1 MQRNNRR
8 SLEMRKAV
16 VKEWY
21 GTTCEAVESYIA
33 HFNKIIDENV
43 EPDKAKEVF
52 SLKPKAIIV
61 PHAGWVYSGFTANF
75 AYRIAS
81 NTKPK
86 RVVVIGPSHRF
97 PINGISTTL
106 KDLYETPC
114 GFLPIDRNFAKE
126 LIEKFGVQNLEEVHQ
141 EHSTE
146 VQMPF
151 IYHYFGEIP
160 VVELIYG
167 NYAPEKLK
175 DIIEYAIEDNSLVVI
190 STDLSHYYDLKT
202 ANALDYNCLEAVQN
216 LDLNALE
223 KCEACGKIGVAGMI
237 IAAMEMGLTPF
248 IVDYRTSA
256 DVSGD
261 EKQVVGYMSAIFI

>member
-1 MQRNNRR
+1 
-8 SLEMRKAV
+8 MRKAV

-21 GTTCEAVESYIA
+21 GGSCEAVESFINHY
-33 HFNKIIDENV
+33 NKIIDENV
-43 EPDKAKEVF
+43 DKEKAAEIF
-52 SLKPKAIIV
+52 QMKPKALIV

-97 PINGISTTL
+97 PIKGISATL
-106 KDLYETPC
+106 EESYETPC
-114 GFLPIDRNFAKE
+114 GILPVDVEFSSK
-126 LIEKFGVQNLEEVHQ
+126 LIENFGVANLEEVHV

-167 NYAPEKLK
+167 DYSPEKLK
-175 DIIEYAIEDNSLVVI
+175 EIIKYAIKDDSLVVI
-190 STDLSHYYDLKT
+190 SSDLSHYYDIKT
-202 ANALDYNCLEAVQN
+202 ANSLDYNCIEAVEHLNISYLQN
-216 LDLNALE
+216 
-223 KCEACGKIGVAGMI
+223 CEACGKIGITGMI
-237 IAAMEMGLTPF
+237 LAANDINLTPF

-261 EKQVVGYMSAIFI
+261 ESQVVGYMSAVFV

>member
-1 MQRNNRR
+1 
-8 SLEMRKAV
+8 MRKTV

-21 GTTCEAVESYIA
+21 GGNCEAVEEFIN
-33 HFNKIIDENV
+33 HFNTIIDENV
-43 EPDKAKEVF
+43 DQQKAKEIF
-52 SLKPKAIIV
+52 SMKPKAIIT

-86 RVVVIGPSHRF
+86 RVVVIGPSHKF
-97 PINGISTTL
+97 PIKGISTTL
-106 KDLYETPC
+106 ENTYETPC
-114 GFLPIDRNFAKE
+114 GNLPIDINFATK
-126 LIEKFGVQNLEEVHQ
+126 LIENFGVKNLEEVHI

-160 VVELIYG
+160 IVELIYG
-167 NYAPEKLK
+167 DYSPEKLK
-175 DIIEYAIEDNSLVVI
+175 EIIKYAINDSLIVI
-190 STDLSHYYDLKT
+190 SSDLSHYYDIKT
-202 ANALDYNCLEAVQN
+202 ANSLDYNCLEAVQN
-216 LDLNALE
+216 LDVSYLKN
-223 KCEACGKIGVAGMI
+223 CEACGKIGITGMI
-237 IAAMEMGLTPF
+237 LAANEINLTPF

-261 EKQVVGYMSAIFI
+261 KSSVVGYMSAVFI

>member
-1 MQRNNRR
+1 
-8 SLEMRKAV
+8 MRKAYF
-16 VKEWY
+16 KEWY
-21 GTTCEAVESYIA
+21 GGTCEAVENYIA

-43 EPDKAKEVF
+43 DPTKAAEVF
-52 SLKPKAIIV
+52 SLKPKALIS
-61 PHAGWVYSGFTANF
+61 PHAGWMYSGFTANF

-97 PINGISTTL
+97 PINGISVTL
-106 KDLYETPC
+106 EDVYETPC
-114 GFLPIDRNFAKE
+114 GLLPIDREFSKE
-126 LIEKFGVQNLEEVHQ
+126 LIEKFGVSNLEEVHQ

-167 NYAPEKLK
+167 NYPPEKLK
-175 DIIEYAIEDNSLVVI
+175 EIIEYAIDNDSLVVISTDVI

-202 ANALDYNCLEAVQN
+202 ANMLDYNCLEAVQN
-216 LDLNALE
+216 LDPQALE
-223 KCEACGKIGVAGMI
+223 KCEACGKIGVAAMI
-237 IAAMEMGLTPF
+237 IAALEMGLTPF

-256 DVSGD
+256 DVTGD
-261 EKQVVGYMSAIFI
+261 DSQVVGYMSAVFI

>member
-1 MQRNNRR
+1 MRR
-8 SLEMRKAV
+8 AV

-21 GTTCEAVESYIA
+21 GGTCAAVENFIA
-33 HFNKIIDENV
+33 HFNKILDENV
-43 EPDKAKEVF
+43 DKEKAAEIF
-52 SLKPKAIIV
+52 TLKPKALIV
-61 PHAGWVYSGFTANF
+61 PHAGWVYSGFTANL

-97 PINGISTTL
+97 PIRGISVTL
-106 KDLYETPC
+106 EDSYETPC
-114 GFLPIDRNFAKE
+114 GLLPIDVEFSKE
-126 LIEKFGVQNLEEVHQ
+126 LIEKFDVSNLEEVHQ

-167 NYAPEKLK
+167 DYDPVKLK
-175 DIIEYAIEDNSLVVI
+175 DIIEYALAKNSLVVI
-190 STDLSHYYDLKT
+190 SSDLSHYYDLKT

-223 KCEACGKIGVAGMI
+223 KCEACGKIGIAGMI
-237 IAAMEMGLTPF
+237 LASKEMNLTPL

-261 EKQVVGYMSAIFI
+261 TSNVVGYMSAIFI

>member
-1 MQRNNRR
+1 
-8 SLEMRKAV
+8 MRKAYF
-16 VKEWY
+16 KDWY
-21 GTTCEAVESYIA
+21 GGSCEAVENFIA

-43 EPDKAKEVF
+43 DEQKAKEVF
-52 SLKPKAIIV
+52 SLKPKALIA
-61 PHAGWVYSGFTANF
+61 PHAGWYYSGFTANF

-97 PINGISTTL
+97 PLQGISTTL
-106 KDLYETPC
+106 EDVYETPC
-114 GFLPIDRNFAKE
+114 GFLPIDRAFAKE
-126 LIEKFGVQNLEEVHQ
+126 LMEKFGVLNVEEVHQ

-167 NYAPEKLK
+167 NYEPERLK

-202 ANALDYNCLEAVQN
+202 ANKLDYFCLEAVQN
-216 LDLNALE
+216 LDLEALQN
-223 KCEACGKIGVAGMI
+223 CEACGKIGVAAMI
-237 IAAMEMGLTPF
+237 IAAIEMGLTPF

-261 EKQVVGYMSAIFI
+261 ESQVVGYMSAVFI

>member
-1 MQRNNRR
+1 
-8 SLEMRKAV
+8 MRKAV

-21 GTTCEAVESYIA
+21 GGTCEAVENYIA

-43 EPDKAKEVF
+43 DPAKAAEVF

-61 PHAGWVYSGFTANF
+61 PHAGWMYSGFTANF

-106 KDLYETPC
+106 EDLYETPC
-114 GFLPIDRNFAKE
+114 GFLPIDRAFAKE
-126 LIEKFGVQNLEEVHQ
+126 LIEKFGVLNLEEVHQ

-167 NYAPEKLK
+167 NYEPEKLK
-175 DIIEYAIEDNSLVVI
+175 EIIEYAIEDNSLVVI

-202 ANALDYNCLEAVQN
+202 ANKLDYHCLEAVQN
-216 LDLNALE
+216 LDLQALQN
-223 KCEACGKIGVAGMI
+223 CEACGKIGVAAMI
-237 IAAMEMGLTPF
+237 IAAIEMGLTPF
-248 IVDYRTSA
+248 VVDYRTSA

-261 EKQVVGYMSAIFI
+261 ESQVVGYMSAIFI

>member
-1 MQRNNRR
+1 MRR
-8 SLEMRKAV
+8 AV

-21 GTTCEAVESYIA
+21 GGTCEAVEQFIK
-33 HFNKIIDENV
+33 HFNTIIDENV
-43 EPDKAKEVF
+43 DAQKAAEIF
-52 SLKPKAIIV
+52 AMKPKAIIV

-86 RVVVIGPSHRF
+86 RIVVIGPSHKF
-97 PINGISTTL
+97 PIKGISTTL
-106 KDLYETPC
+106 EDVYETPC
-114 GFLPIDRNFAKE
+114 GLLPIDREFSKK
-126 LIEKFGVQNLEEVHQ
+126 LIEKFGVLNLEEVHQ

-167 NYAPEKLK
+167 DYDPSILK
-175 DIIEYAIEDNSLVVI
+175 DIIEYAINDNSLVVI
-190 STDLSHYYDLKT
+190 SSDLSHYYDLKT
-202 ANALDYNCLEAVQN
+202 ANALDYNCLEAVLN
-216 LDLNALE
+216 LDISYLQN
-223 KCEACGKIGVAGMI
+223 CEACGKIGITGMI
-237 IAAMEMGLTPF
+237 LAAREMNLTPF

-261 EKQVVGYMSAIFI
+261 ESNVVGYMSAIFT

>member
-1 MQRNNRR
+1 
-8 SLEMRKAV
+8 MRKAV

-21 GTTCEAVESYIA
+21 GGSCEAVEGYIN
-33 HFNKIIDENV
+33 HFNNIIDENV
-43 EPDKAKEVF
+43 DKDKAAEIF
-52 SLKPKAIIV
+52 TMKPKAIIV

-86 RVVVIGPSHRF
+86 RIVVIGPSHRVAF
-97 PINGISTTL
+97 RGITATL
-106 KDLYETPC
+106 EKSYETPC
-114 GFLPIDRNFAKE
+114 GILPIDREFTKE
-126 LIEKFGVQNLEEVHQ
+126 LIENFAVLNLEQIHQ

-151 IYHYFGEIP
+151 IYHYFGQIP

-167 NYAPEKLK
+167 EYNPEDLK
-175 DIIEYAIEDNSLVVI
+175 KIIEYAVNDNSLVVI
-190 STDLSHYYDLKT
+190 SSDLSHYYDIKT

-216 LDLNALE
+216 LDLSYLE
-223 KCEACGKIGVAGMI
+223 KCEACGKISISAI
-237 IAAMEMGLTPF
+237 IRAAKEINLTPF

-261 EKQVVGYMSAIFI
+261 KSQVVGYMSAIFI

>member
-1 MQRNNRR
+1 MRR
-8 SLEMRKAV
+8 AV

-21 GTTCEAVESYIA
+21 GGSCEAVERFIN
-33 HFNKIIDENV
+33 HFNTIIDENV
-43 EPDKAKEVF
+43 DSAKAKEIF
-52 SLKPKAIIV
+52 SLKPKALIV
-61 PHAGWVYSGFTANF
+61 PHAGWMYSGFSANF

-86 RVVVIGPSHRF
+86 RIVVIGPSHRVPF
-97 PINGISTTL
+97 RGISTTL
-106 KDLYETPC
+106 EDMYETPC
-114 GFLPIDRNFAKE
+114 GFLPIDINFAKE
-126 LIEKFGVQNLEEVHQ
+126 LIEKFEVLNIEEVHQ

-151 IYHYFGEIP
+151 IYHYFKKIP

-167 NYAPEKLK
+167 DYDPAKLK
-175 DIIEYAIEDNSLVVI
+175 EIIEYALSDNSLVVI
-190 STDLSHYYDLKT
+190 SSDLSHYYDLKT

-216 LDLNALE
+216 LDLSDLE
-223 KCEACGKIGVAGMI
+223 KCEACGKIGIGGI
-237 IAAMEMGLTPF
+237 ILAAKEMNLTPF

-261 EKQVVGYMSAIFI
+261 ESNVVGYMSAIFI

>member
-1 MQRNNRR
+1 MRR
-8 SLEMRKAV
+8 AV

-21 GTTCEAVESYIA
+21 GGTCEAVENFIN
-33 HFNKIIDENV
+33 HFNTIIDENV
-43 EPDKAKEVF
+43 DKEKAAEIF
-52 SLKPKAIIV
+52 SMKPKALIV
-61 PHAGWVYSGFTANF
+61 PHAGWMYSGFTANF

-81 NTKPK
+81 NTNPK

-97 PINGISTTL
+97 PIRGISTTL
-106 KDLYETPC
+106 EESYETPC
-114 GFLPIDRNFAKE
+114 GILPIDTKFSKE
-126 LIEKFGVQNLEEVHQ
+126 LIEKFDVLNLEEVHQ

-167 NYAPEKLK
+167 DYDPVKLK
-175 DIIEYAIEDNSLVVI
+175 DIIEYAINDNSLVVI
-190 STDLSHYYDLKT
+190 SSDLSHYYDLKT

-216 LDLNALE
+216 LDISYLQN
-223 KCEACGKIGVAGMI
+223 CEACGKIGITGMI
-237 IAAMEMGLTPF
+237 LASKEMNLTPF

-261 EKQVVGYMSAIFI
+261 TSNVVGYMSAIFI

>member
-1 MQRNNRR
+1 MRR
-8 SLEMRKAV
+8 AV

-21 GTTCEAVESYIA
+21 GGTCEAVEQFIK
-33 HFNKIIDENV
+33 HFNTIIDENV
-43 EPDKAKEVF
+43 DSQKAAEIF
-52 SLKPKAIIV
+52 AMKPKAVIV

-86 RVVVIGPSHRF
+86 RVVVIGPSHKF
-97 PINGISTTL
+97 PIKGISTTL
-106 KDLYETPC
+106 EDVYETPC
-114 GFLPIDRNFAKE
+114 GFLPIDREFSKE
-126 LIEKFGVQNLEEVHQ
+126 LIEKFGVSNLEEVHQ

-167 NYAPEKLK
+167 DYDPLMLK
-175 DIIEYAIEDNSLVVI
+175 NIIEYSINDNSLVVI
-190 STDLSHYYDLKT
+190 SSDLSHYYDLKT

-216 LDLNALE
+216 LDVSFLQN
-223 KCEACGKIGVAGMI
+223 CEACGKIGITGMI
-237 IAAMEMGLTPF
+237 LAAKEMNLTPF

-261 EKQVVGYMSAIFI
+261 SSNVVGYMSAIFV

>member
-1 MQRNNRR
+1 MRR
-8 SLEMRKAV
+8 AV

-21 GTTCEAVESYIA
+21 GGTCEAVENFIA
-33 HFNKIIDENV
+33 HFNKILDENV
-43 EPDKAKEVF
+43 DPNKAKEIF
-52 SLKPKAIIV
+52 SLKPKALIV
-61 PHAGWVYSGFTANF
+61 PHAGWMYSGFTANL

-86 RVVVIGPSHRF
+86 RVVVIGPSHRVPF
-97 PINGISTTL
+97 RGISTTL
-106 KDLYETPC
+106 EDVYETPC
-114 GFLPIDRNFAKE
+114 GFLPIDREFAKE
-126 LIEKFGVQNLEEVHQ
+126 LIEKFGVLNLEEVHQ

-167 NYAPEKLK
+167 DYEPEKLK
-175 DIIEYAIEDNSLVVI
+175 DIIEYALNDNSLVVI
-190 STDLSHYYDLKT
+190 SSDLSHYYDLKT
-202 ANALDYNCLEAVQN
+202 ANALDYNCLQAVQD

-223 KCEACGKIGVAGMI
+223 RCEACGKIGIAGMI
-237 IAAMEMGLTPF
+237 MAAKEMNLTPL

-261 EKQVVGYMSAIFI
+261 TSNVVGYMSAIFI

>member
-1 MQRNNRR
+1 MRR
-8 SLEMRKAV
+8 AV

-21 GTTCEAVESYIA
+21 GGSCEAVEGFIN
-33 HFNKIIDENV
+33 HFNTILDENV
-43 EPDKAKEVF
+43 DPAKAKEIF
-52 SLKPKAIIV
+52 SLQPKALIV
-61 PHAGWVYSGFTANF
+61 PHAGWMYSGFTANI

-86 RVVVIGPSHRF
+86 RVVVIGPSHRVPF
-97 PINGISTTL
+97 RGISTTL
-106 KDLYETPC
+106 EDTYETPC
-114 GFLPIDRNFAKE
+114 DFLPIDRNFAKE
-126 LIEKFGVQNLEEVHQ
+126 LIENFGVLNFEEVHQ

-160 VVELIYG
+160 IVELVYG
-167 NYAPEKLK
+167 DYEPTKLK
-175 DIIEYAIEDNSLVVI
+175 DIIEYALSKNSLVVI
-190 STDLSHYYDLKT
+190 SSDLSHYYDIKT

-216 LDLNALE
+216 LDLSDLE
-223 KCEACGKIGVAGMI
+223 KCEACGKIGIGGMI
-237 IAAMEMGLTPF
+237 LAAKEMNLTPF

-261 EKQVVGYMSAIFI
+261 ESNVVGYMSAIFI

>member
-1 MQRNNRR
+1 MRR
-8 SLEMRKAV
+8 AV

-21 GTTCEAVESYIA
+21 GGTCEAVEQFII
-33 HFNKIIDENV
+33 HFNRIIDENV
-43 EPDKAKEVF
+43 DPQKAAEIF
-52 SLKPKAIIV
+52 SMKPKAVIV

-75 AYRIAS
+75 SYRIAA

-86 RVVVIGPSHRF
+86 RVVVIGPSHKF
-97 PINGISTTL
+97 PIKGISTTL
-106 KDLYETPC
+106 EDVYETPC
-114 GFLPIDRNFAKE
+114 GFLPIDREFSKE
-126 LIEKFGVQNLEEVHQ
+126 LIEKFGVSNLEEVHQ

-167 NYAPEKLK
+167 DYDPLMLK
-175 DIIEYAIEDNSLVVI
+175 NIIEYAINDNSLVVI
-190 STDLSHYYDLKT
+190 SSDLSHYYDIKT
-202 ANALDYNCLEAVQN
+202 ANALDYNCLEAVEN
-216 LDLNALE
+216 LDVSYLQN
-223 KCEACGKIGVAGMI
+223 CEACGKIGITGMI
-237 IAAMEMGLTPF
+237 LAAKEMNLTPF

-261 EKQVVGYMSAIFI
+261 SSNVVGYMSAIFV

>member
-1 MQRNNRR
+1 
-8 SLEMRKAV
+8 MRKAV

-21 GTTCEAVESYIA
+21 GGSCGAVENFIN

-43 EPDKAKEVF
+43 DPQKAQEVF
-52 SLKPKAIIV
+52 SLKPKALIV
-61 PHAGWVYSGFTANF
+61 PHAGWMYSGFTANF

-97 PINGISTTL
+97 HIRGISTTL
-106 KDLYETPC
+106 EDSYETPC
-114 GFLPIDRNFAKE
+114 GILPIDVEFAKE
-126 LIEKFGVQNLEEVHQ
+126 LIEKFGVLNLEEVHQ

-151 IYHYFGEIP
+151 IYHYFGAIP

-167 NYAPEKLK
+167 DYEPERLK
-175 DIIEYAIEDNSLVVI
+175 DIIEYAIDDNSLVVI
-190 STDLSHYYDLKT
+190 SSDLSHYYDLKT

-216 LDLNALE
+216 LDLSDLD
-223 KCEACGKIGVAGMI
+223 KCEACGKIGIAGMI
-237 IAAMEMGLTPF
+237 ITAKELGLTPF

-261 EKQVVGYMSAIFI
+261 ESNVVGYMSAIFI

>member
-1 MQRNNRR
+1 M
-8 SLEMRKAV
+8 EMRAAV

-21 GTTCEAVESYIA
+21 GGNCEAVEGYIA

-43 EPDKAKEVF
+43 DPIKAKEVF

-75 AYRIAS
+75 AYKIAS

-97 PINGISTTL
+97 PIEGISVTL
-106 KDLYETPC
+106 EDSYETPC
-114 GFLPIDRNFAKE
+114 GNLPIDRNFSLK
-126 LIEKFGVQNLEEVHQ
+126 LLEKFDVQNLEYVHV

-167 NYAPEKLK
+167 NYSPAKLK
-175 DIIEYAIEDNSLVVI
+175 DIIEYAIENESFVVI
-190 STDLSHYYDLKT
+190 SSDLSHYYDIKT
-202 ANALDYNCLEAVQN
+202 ANALDSHCLEAVHN
-216 LDLNALE
+216 LDLEELE
-223 KCEACGKIGVAGMI
+223 ECEACGKIGIGGMI
-237 IAAMEMGLTPF
+237 MAAKEENLTPF

-261 EKQVVGYMSAIFI
+261 ESQVVGYMSALFL

>member
-1 MQRNNRR
+1 MRR
-8 SLEMRKAV
+8 AV

-21 GTTCEAVESYIA
+21 GGSCEAVEQYIE

-43 EPDKAKEVF
+43 EADKAAEVF

-61 PHAGWVYSGFTANF
+61 PHAGWMYSGFTANF

-97 PINGISTTL
+97 PINGISITL
-106 KDLYETPC
+106 EESYETPC
-114 GFLPIDRNFAKE
+114 GLLPIDREFAKS
-126 LIEKFGVQNLEEVHQ
+126 LIENFGVQNLEEVHQ

-151 IYHYFGEIP
+151 IYHYFGPIP

-167 NYAPEKLK
+167 NYSPEKLK
-175 DIIEYAIEDNSLVVI
+175 DIIEYAIEDGSLVVI
-190 STDLSHYYDLKT
+190 STDLSHYYDIKT
-202 ANALDYNCLEAVQN
+202 ANVLDYNCLEAVQN
-216 LDLNALE
+216 LDLQALD
-223 KCEACGKIGVAGMI
+223 KCEACGKIGVSAMI
-237 IAAMEMGLTPF
+237 IAASELGLTPF

-261 EKQVVGYMSAIFI
+261 ESQVVGYMSAIFI